1 MTEKTPD
8 LVAALAAVPIFA
20 GLSRRQVGKLLDKSK
35 VIEHKDGQEIAKE
48 GEGAL
53 ALHLI
58 LDGSAKVSVHGDHV
72 RDLGKGDY
80 FGEISLIDGRRRS
93 ASVHASGDL
102 TTLVVPHL
110 AFHNLLREEPEF
122 ALELLKLLCAR
133 IRESES
139 A

>member
-1 MTEKTPD
+1 MTDKTPD

-35 VIEHKDGQEIAKE
+35 VINHKDGQEIAKE

-58 LDGSAKVSVHGDHV
+58 LDGTAKVSVHGDHV
-72 RDLGKGDY
+72 RDLGTGDY

-93 ASVHASGDL
+93 ASVHASSAL

-110 AFHNLLREEPEF
+110 AFHKLLEEEPEF
-122 ALELLKLLCAR
+122 ALELLKLLCTR